1 MKKYIFI
8 LLLVAISAFS
18 QEKILL
24 NADKK
29 FKQERYPDAIK
40 VFEQLV
46 KHGDTSVAVFQHLA
60 DANYFNANYEK
71 ASIWYQ
77 KLYQLD
83 PNCSSE
89 YLYRYGQSLKSA
101 ENSKEAKVILELY
114 AKKANSENRSKLF
127 IKYNGVANTDDKL
140 TNAFKIVNLGVNSIN
155 SDYGGNLKGDTLIF
169 ASAKSQNVADT
180 KYRRTKQ
187 SFTSLYYTTL
197 KASGVLPE
205 PKLFSANT
213 YSKFHESTPTFSK
226 DGKTMYFTQ
235 NELKINDKGEV
246 VNGLYKIY
254 KSVFKN
260 GKWDASVK
268 AAISVNDTSR
278 VAHPAFS
285 ADEKY
290 LYFASDMFGTLG
302 ESDIFKAK
310 INEDGSYGKP
320 ENLGSKINTE
330 GRESYPFITK
340 DNKLLFASDGHPGY
354 GGFDIFILDLDNP
367 NALPINL
374 GSTINSPMDDFAM
387 VWNRE
392 KKMGL
397 FTSNRKGGKGDDDIY
412 LFEEVVPFVF
422 ETDLTIKGTLQDI
435 VSKNYLQGAQVILLD
450 NIGNVILTTKTDD
463 KGFYSFEP
471 IKSNLTY
478 SIRIEKEGY
487 DMQQKTISVSKY
499 ETEINV
505 PVVVSSLKLK
515 IDKGGVDIANLI
527 KFNQIYFDLDNFSI
541 RNDAKVELEKIVEVL
556 KTYPKIKIEIGSHT
570 DASQH
575 RKYNK
580 ILSQKR
586 AESTFDYLVKR
597 GINKDRLTAKG
608 YGESK
613 LVNKCSDGVLCS
625 ETERQQ
631 NRRSTFIIIEY

>member
-46 KHGDTSVAVFQHLA
+46 KHGDTTVAVFQHLA

-101 ENSKEAKVILELY
+101 ENLKEAKVILELY
-114 AKKANSENRSKLF
+114 VKKANSENRSKLF
-127 IKYNGVANTDDKL
+127 MKYNGVANTDDKL
-140 TNAFKIVNLGVNSIN
+140 TNAFKIVNLGVNSTK

-169 ASAKSQNVADT
+169 ASARSQNVADT
-180 KYRRTKQ
+180 KYRRTEQ
-187 SFTSLYYTTL
+187 SFTNLYYTTL
-197 KASGVLPE
+197 KASGKLPE
-205 PKLFSANT
+205 PKLFSVNT
-213 YSKFHESTPTFSK
+213 YSKFHEATPTFSK

-235 NELKINDKGEV
+235 NELKINDKGEA

-290 LYFASDMFGTLG
+290 LYFASDMFGTIG

-330 GRESYPFITK
+330 GRESYPFITS

-354 GGFDIFILDLDNP
+354 GGFDIFVLDLDNL

-387 VWNRE
+387 FWNRE
-392 KKMGL
+392 TRLGT
-397 FTSNRKGGKGDDDIY
+397 FTSNRKGGVGDDDIY
-412 LFEEVVPFVF
+412 LIEEVVPFNF
-422 ETDLTIKGTLQDI
+422 EVEIPIKGTLQDLI
-435 VSKNYLQGAQVILLD
+435 SKDFLKDAQVVLLD
-450 NIGNVILTTKTDD
+450 INDNVIAKTKTDD
-463 KGFYSFEP
+463 KGKYSFDK
-471 IKSNLTY
+471 IKTNQTY
-478 SIRIEKEGY
+478 KIRIEKEGY
-487 DMQQKTISVSKY
+487 ETQQKTVTVSQY
-499 ETEINV
+499 ETEINI
-505 PVVVSSLKLK
+505 PVVVSALKVK
-515 IDKGGVDIANLI
+515 IDKGVDIANVI
-527 KFNQIYFDLDNFSI
+527 KFNQIYFDLDKSDI
-541 RNDAKVELEKIVEVL
+541 RKDAKVELEKIVEVL
-556 KTYPKIKIEIGSHT
+556 KTYPKIIIEIGSHT
-570 DASQH
+570 DARQH

-586 AESTFDYLVKR
+586 AEATLNYLVKR
-597 GINKDRLTAKG
+597 GISKSRLTAKG
-608 YGESK
+608 YGELQ
-613 LVNKCSDGVLCS
+613 LVNKCSDGIICS
-625 ETERQQ
+625 EIEHQQ
-631 NRRSTFIIIEY
+631 NRRITFIILE

>member
-8 LLLVAISAFS
+8 SLLIVTSSFS
-18 QEKILL
+18 QKKALS
-24 NADKK
+24 NAADK
-29 FKQERYPDAIK
+29 FNQERYIDAIN
-40 VFEQLV
+40 VYEQLV
-46 KHGDTSVAVFQHLA
+46 KKGDSSVAVLKHLA

-71 ASIWYQ
+71 ASVWYQ
-77 KLYQLD
+77 KVYQLD
-83 PNCSSE
+83 SNCSSE

-101 ENSKEAKVILELY
+101 DNPKIAIAILELY

-140 TNAFKIVNLGVNSIN
+140 TNAFKIVNLRVNSTK
-155 SDYGGNLKGDTLIF
+155 SDYGANYKGDTLIF
-169 ASAKSQNVADT
+169 ASARSRNVADT
-180 KYRRTKQ
+180 KYQRTQQ
-187 SFTSLYYTTL
+187 SFTNLYYTIVKTSEIL
-197 KASGVLPE
+197 QE
-205 PKLFSANT
+205 PKLFSVNT
-213 YSKFHESTPTFSK
+213 YSKFHEATPTFSK

-235 NELKINDKGEV
+235 NELKINDKGEA

-260 GKWDASVK
+260 EKWDASVK

-330 GRESYPFITK
+330 GRESYPFITS

-354 GGFDIFILDLDNP
+354 GGFDIFVLDLDNP

-392 KKMGL
+392 KKTGL

-435 VSKNYLQGAQVILLD
+435 VSKNYLQGAQVVLLD
-450 NIGNVILTTKTDD
+450 NIGNVISTTKTDD

-487 DMQQKTISVSKY
+487 DMQQKTISVTKY

-505 PVVVSSLKLK
+505 PFVVSALKVK
-515 IDKGGVDIANLI
+515 FEIGTDIAKLI
-527 KFNQIYFDLDNFSI
+527 KINQIYFDVSKYFI
-541 RNDAKVELEKIVEVL
+541 REDAKIELDKIVVFLNTNTEV
-556 KTYPKIKIEIGSHT
+556 KIEIGSHT
-570 DASQH
+570 DCRQSSIANQ
-575 RKYNK
+575 

-586 AESTFDYLVKR
+586 AAATLNYLVEK

-613 LVNKCSDGVLCS
+613 LVNKCADGVKC
-625 ETERQQ
+625 TEAEHQQ
-631 NRRSTFIIIEY
+631 NRRSTFIILE